1 MTPSQNP
8 GQGAIAVPSGL
19 SGAVS
24 HFWTLTTLQHRA
36 DFLKAASAR
45 RHGAGSFLLQAR
57 FRADDQG
64 PRVGYTASKKI
75 GNAVARNLAKR
86 RLRAAVHAALLPV
99 AQVGWDYV
107 LVARPQ
113 ATIARPFADLVEDLR
128 QALRVVHPT

>member
-8 GQGAIAVPSGL
+8 GQGAIAVPSGI

-24 HFWTLTTLQHRA
+24 HFKALTTFQHRA
-36 DFLKAASAR
+36 DFLQAASAR
-45 RHGAGSFLLQAR
+45 RHGAGSFMLQAR
-57 FRADDQG
+57 FRADDQP

-75 GNAVARNLAKR
+75 GNAVARNRAKR
-86 RLRAAVHAALLPV
+86 RLRAAVHEALRPL

-113 ATIARPFADLVEDLR
+113 ATIARPFAELVADLR
-128 QALRVVHPT
+128 QALRAVHPA